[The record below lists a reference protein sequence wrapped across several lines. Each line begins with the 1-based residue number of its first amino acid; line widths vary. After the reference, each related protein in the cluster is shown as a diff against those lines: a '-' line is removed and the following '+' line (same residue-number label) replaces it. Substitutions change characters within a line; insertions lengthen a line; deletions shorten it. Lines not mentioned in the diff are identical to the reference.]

1 VLTGITPIVINNRT
15 DFTFRGAEYTSLRN
29 PAKGEATRTI
39 KRADATPDDVISA
52 WNKYLD
58 GLYRAQSQL
67 NYYVEAA
74 RAMDTPDDVIRS
86 QLKAANLG
94 GAEIAAIMR
103 GEFWPGLASK
113 EVIKETKREMRNE
126 DKNFLVNE
134 RPWGELNTL
143 SNDRRGE
150 KLSPVLFKEER
161 DARLEERRLREA
173 AETEQANSGLAGLAA
188 PVVDFFQPQPEPV
201 VAPQPE
207 VAAPVAAP
215 IVPQDSAPT
224 QERDQGTLAAL
235 MGSNPIDAMKNLQIA
250 QRLGVGN

>member
-1 VLTGITPIVINNRT
+1 
-15 DFTFRGAEYTSLRN
+15 
-29 PAKGEATRTI
+29 
-39 KRADATPDDVISA
+39 
-52 WNKYLD
+52 
-58 GLYRAQSQL
+58 
-67 NYYVEAA
+67 
-74 RAMDTPDDVIRS
+74 MDTPDDVIRS

-126 DKNFLVNE
+126 DKTFLVNE

-150 KLSPVLFKEER
+150 KLSPQIVEEER
-161 DARLEERRLREA
+161 AAKIEA
-173 AETEQANSGLAGLAA
+173 QNAQRAAAADEANSRLAGLAA